1 MEGIREQ
8 TRSCERVDMD
18 GAVLSD
24 GMVTSCLQAWLISR
38 AVTDY
43 LSCYEVGCFGPHKRQ
58 NFPQFDAS
66 TSSARR
72 VVRLVSFLLVSHFPV
87 LLNSLT

>member
-43 LSCYEVGCFGPHKRQ
+43 
-58 NFPQFDAS
+58 
-66 TSSARR
+66 
-72 VVRLVSFLLVSHFPV
+72 
-87 LLNSLT
+87 